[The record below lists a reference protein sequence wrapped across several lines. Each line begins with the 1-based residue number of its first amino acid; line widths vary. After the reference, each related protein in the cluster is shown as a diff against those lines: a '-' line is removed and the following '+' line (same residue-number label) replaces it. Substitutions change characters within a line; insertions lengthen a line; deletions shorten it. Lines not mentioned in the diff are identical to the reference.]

1 MRTNDVN
8 AFKGETKAAIQSWL
22 SRKVD
27 EIFPNRPQTR
37 VVAKNAINNGL
48 NRMDE
53 RLNGY
58 IDTLFILFAD
68 EKGTIDSATLVDGV
82 ASLLD
87 EMNSSEFEVGPFK
100 ASVGKGEIA
109 VRFPHNAFIE
119 MIAGDLDGVRFTSSD
134 IKEMKNYFNQ

>member
-27 EIFPNRPQTR
+27 EIFPNRPQMR

-87 EMNSSEFEVGPFK
+87 EMDSSEFEVGPFK

-134 IKEMKNYFNQ
+134 IKEMKNYFN

>member
-8 AFKGETKAAIQSWL
+8 AFKGEAKAAIQNWL

-27 EIFPNRPQTR
+27 DIFPNRPHTR
-37 VVAKNAINNGL
+37 VIAKNGINNGL
-48 NRMDE
+48 TRMDE

-68 EKGTIDSATLVDGV
+68 ESGTIDTATLVDGM

-87 EMNSSEFEVGPFK
+87 EMNPSEFEVGPFK
-100 ASVGKGEIA
+100 ANIGKGAIA
-109 VRFPHNAFIE
+109 VIFPRNAFIE

-134 IKEMKNYFNQ
+134 IKELKNYFNQ

>member
-8 AFKGETKAAIQSWL
+8 AFKGETKAAVQSWL

-27 EIFPNRPQTR
+27 EIFPNRPQMR

-87 EMNSSEFEVGPFK
+87 EMSSSEFDVGPFK

-134 IKEMKNYFNQ
+134 IKEMKNYFN

>member
-27 EIFPNRPQTR
+27 EIFPNRPQMR

-87 EMNSSEFEVGPFK
+87 EMNSSEFDVGPFK

-134 IKEMKNYFNQ
+134 IKEMKNYFN

>member
-8 AFKGETKAAIQSWL
+8 AFKGETKAAVQSWL

-27 EIFPNRPQTR
+27 EIFPNRPQMR

-87 EMNSSEFEVGPFK
+87 EMNSSEFDVGPFK

-134 IKEMKNYFNQ
+134 IKEMKNYFN

>member
-1 MRTNDVN
+1 MKTNDIN
-8 AFKGETKAAIQSWL
+8 AFKGETKAAIQGWL
-22 SRKVD
+22 ARKVD

-58 IDTLFILFAD
+58 IDTLFLLFAD
-68 EKGTIDSATLVDGV
+68 ESGTIDSTTLVDGV

-87 EMNSSEFEVGPFK
+87 EMNPSEYEFGPLK
-100 ASVGKGEIA
+100 TTVGKGEIA

-119 MIAGDLDGVRFTSSD
+119 MIAGDLGGVKFTSSD

>member
-8 AFKGETKAAIQSWL
+8 AFKGEIKAAVQSWL

-27 EIFPNRPQTR
+27 EIFPNRPQMR

-87 EMNSSEFEVGPFK
+87 EMNSSEFDVGPFK

-134 IKEMKNYFNQ
+134 IKEMKNYFN